1 MFSIVLYRLL
11 FWPIFLIVSPYYIYR
26 MIKRGGYGQD
36 FKYRLGL
43 FKKLP
48 KRKFGKRRIWIQAVS
63 VGEVKALEK
72 LISILVESELY
83 EIVLTTT
90 SSTGYT
96 LAKNLYGKSVL
107 FVGLFPIDFWL
118 FSWLAW
124 KRIFPHVVVLMENE
138 IWPEHIWQARN
149 RGVPVIL
156 INARISDKT
165 LVRYSILRNLAEPI
179 LDEISYVLSPDAI
192 STNRCREI
200 GIPPTRIKTIG
211 NMKFDNEVEQLPEN
225 EKGKLKV
232 SLGFNKDDLILLGS
246 STWDGEE
253 EMLLKALKKCKGIDK
268 RWKLLIVPRHA
279 ERRSKIISLLRS
291 SKFSWCQKSRGID
304 DFGVDVCLADTTGEL
319 QTLTQIADIAFI
331 GKSLSP
337 NVGGQSPLD
346 AACCGV
352 PIVYGNN
359 MTNFRDICSS
369 LENNKCVVKVGDESR
384 AIAAISALAKD
395 SSKRSV
401 LSENLK
407 KWHKSNCGA
416 SKFVAK
422 KIQDIAFSAK

>member
-1 MFSIVLYRLL
+1 MCMRTE
-11 FWPIFLIVSPYYIYR
+11 YY
-26 MIKRGGYGQD
+26 
-36 FKYRLGL
+36 
-43 FKKLP
+43 
-48 KRKFGKRRIWIQAVS
+48 
-63 VGEVKALEK
+63 
-72 LISILVESELY
+72 
-83 EIVLTTT
+83 
-90 SSTGYT
+90 
-96 LAKNLYGKSVL
+96 LYGESVL

-118 FSWLAW
+118 FSRLAW

-253 EMLLKALKKCKGIDK
+253 EMLLKALKKCKSVDK

-304 DFGVDVCLADTTGEL
+304 DSGVDVCLADTTGEL